1 MKKKVVISGNK
12 PISSKMRYAIFN
24 SSNDRLV
31 SKGMFTAGEIHNY
44 LNQKAKEGKSY
55 YAIELKG
62 TNRKLTAK
70 ELKPLESKI
79 KNNKAVLPAKDQT
92 DLKALLKILKTK
104 PAWEGMIKAYHFD
117 TALREEIPLSIW
129 KKMGGETL

>member
-1 MKKKVVISGNK
+1 MKKKVVISGNQ
-12 PISSKMRYAIFN
+12 PIGSKHRYAVFN

-31 SKGMFTAGEIHNY
+31 RKDMFAAGEIQIY

-62 TNRKLTAK
+62 PNRKLTDK
-70 ELKPLESKI
+70 ELKPFESKI
-79 KNNKAVLPAKDQT
+79 KNNKTVLPAKDLS
-92 DLKALLKILKTK
+92 DLKDLLRILKTK

-117 TALREEIPLSIW
+117 TAMREEIPLSIW
-129 KKMGGETL
+129 KKMGGDTL